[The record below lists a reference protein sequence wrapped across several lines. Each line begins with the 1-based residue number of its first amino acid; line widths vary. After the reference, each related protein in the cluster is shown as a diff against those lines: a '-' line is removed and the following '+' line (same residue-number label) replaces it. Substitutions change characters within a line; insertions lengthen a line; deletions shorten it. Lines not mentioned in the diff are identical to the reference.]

1 MSLLFCG
8 LKLKGTKDAAAQ
20 NKSKYSPDRS
30 LCSQVED
37 LESICRSTQAALSSW
52 SKRRERKFNDS
63 QRFYLQDAGAGAL
76 NFALGRLVQDIP
88 LQYKKFRMSNGKEV
102 RVSNGKEVLI
112 SDGGLKEYMQ
122 RLES

>member
-8 LKLKGTKDAAAQ
+8 LKLGRTNDASAQ
-20 NKSKYSPDRS
+20 SKSKNLHGGS
-30 LCSQVED
+30 LCSQFEE
-37 LESICRSTQAALSSW
+37 LECICRSTQAALSSW
-52 SKRRERKFNDS
+52 SKRRERKFSDS

-102 RVSNGKEVLI
+102 RVSNGKEVLTG
-112 SDGGLKEYMQ
+112 DGRLK
-122 RLES
+122 